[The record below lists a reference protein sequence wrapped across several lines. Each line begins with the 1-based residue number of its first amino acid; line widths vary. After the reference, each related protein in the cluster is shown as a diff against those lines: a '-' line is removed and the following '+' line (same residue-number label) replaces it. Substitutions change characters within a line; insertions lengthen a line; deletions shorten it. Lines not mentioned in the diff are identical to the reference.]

1 MSAFGSSSVEEE
13 NPKFLN
19 ELFLLALLPRPPELT
34 QIYPHDL
41 EKASAI
47 LCHYM
52 WWHIACMVVALYKKK
67 KNNNFYIQ
75 RDQLW
80 LAAEFNPSF
89 GYNCTL

>member
-52 WWHIACMVVALYKKK
+52 
-67 KNNNFYIQ
+67 
-75 RDQLW
+75 
-80 LAAEFNPSF
+80 
-89 GYNCTL
+89 